1 MEKMIKPTEEQAS
14 TLEAF
19 RLFDQEGTGIID
31 TRLIRDVIM
40 KSLDQIPSYEIEDLL
55 ECTGLIQE
63 KDLSYEGTRS

>member
-19 RLFDQEGTGIID
+19 RLFDQEGTGKID
-31 TRLIRDVIM
+31 TRLVRDVIM

-55 ECTGLIQE
+55 ECTGLIQD
-63 KDLSYEGTRS
+63 KDLSYEGTGS

>member
-1 MEKMIKPTEEQAS
+1 MIKPTEEQAS

-55 ECTGLIQE
+55 ECTGLIRD